1 MGKDNHNIGI
11 TFTGEI
17 KINGPM
23 FDIHDNQHV
32 HITHVGKERN
42 DVERPSAAAAVE
54 ETECSEGSADQRIRT
69 CVDKLLEEKVI
80 VHLYDYTWVM
90 EVMNQTDGL
99 PHFNTPQSFINYM
112 NDLGIEKMPSDSTIN
127 KKQNVFSGSFAD
139 WKFTDCVSTEAN
151 RRINVAK
158 RFLNIYRK
166 LTS

>member
-1 MGKDNHNIGI
+1 MN
-11 TFTGEI
+11 I
-17 KINGPM
+17 KIEPGSNIQITDKPIVNVFGDVNILKEHTPNG
-23 FDIHDNQHV
+23 Q
-32 HITHVGKERN
+32 
-42 DVERPSAAAAVE
+42 SAANSENCCWNSCEE
-54 ETECSEGSADQRIRT
+54 ETGGSEGSADQRIRT
-69 CVDKLLEEKVI
+69 CVDKLLEEKVM

-127 KKQNVFSGSFAD
+127 KKQNVFSGSFPD
-139 WKFTDCVSTEAN
+139 WKFTDCDSTEAN

-166 LTS
+166 LAS

>member
-1 MGKDNHNIGI
+1 MNIKIEPGSNIQITDKPIVNVYGDVNILRENTPNDQSVANSENRCWNSYEEETGDGKD
-11 TFTGEI
+11 
-17 KINGPM
+17 
-23 FDIHDNQHV
+23 V
-32 HITHVGKERN
+32 VG
-42 DVERPSAAAAVE
+42 
-54 ETECSEGSADQRIRT
+54 QRIRT
-69 CVDKLLEEKVI
+69 CVDKLLEEKVM

-99 PHFNTPQSFINYM
+99 PHFNTPQSFINYI

-127 KKQNVFSGSFAD
+127 KKQNVFSGIFPD
-139 WKFTDCVSTEAN
+139 WKFTDCDSTEAN